1 MEGSRAARRQVPRSH
16 RDQDHRDPRG
26 RGSRGKAGVE
36 AEHPR
41 GKWEPRSWKRSE
53 RGAAWPRS
61 RCERDAGN
69 RDSLF
74 GKSHEVVGIR
84 NSGIDPAALTSS
96 GQCPRCWPAL
106 GTWSN
111 VVREGSRKLLQP
123 PAALGTVPLSLM
135 VLLSNWPSSNRE
147 GKQQSNLCRS
157 QLFKVAGGWKS
168 NCTESHSRRWV
179 GFRRPAEGPKMFL
192 APSGRLGAEC
202 RS

>member
-1 MEGSRAARRQVPRSH
+1 MQDGTSGPPGGSCCPDQLRAVPT
-16 RDQDHRDPRG
+16 PL
-26 RGSRGKAGVE
+26 A
-36 AEHPR
+36 
-41 GKWEPRSWKRSE
+41 
-53 RGAAWPRS
+53 
-61 RCERDAGN
+61 C
-69 RDSLF
+69 
-74 GKSHEVVGIR
+74 
-84 NSGIDPAALTSS
+84 
-96 GQCPRCWPAL
+96 AL

-157 QLFKVAGGWKS
+157 RLFKVAGGWKS

-179 GFRRPAEGPKMFL
+179 GFQCPAEGPKMFL